1 MQAEMPEDL
10 VILLSASGNSK
21 NMINAA
27 KFLNKKKISFYS
39 ITGFNKK
46 NKLNLLSK
54 KKIWINSNSYNHIE
68 VIQNMILLASI
79 DLANKK

>member
-1 MQAEMPEDL
+1 
-10 VILLSASGNSK
+10 
-21 NMINAA
+21 MINAA

-46 NKLNLLSK
+46 NKLNLLNK

-68 VIQNMILLASI
+68 VIQNMILLSV
-79 DLANKK
+79 